1 MIEKKVYN
9 GWAFTENE
17 SEKGKINREIYKELQ
32 GKYRILKISDISH
45 ISRSEEELKNNDIVY
60 SREACYLHGEYR
72 IYKCPEELTFNELA
86 LICDE
91 GNLCFG
97 SSGNK
102 QFLRVNED

>member
-1 MIEKKVYN
+1 MLNKL
-9 GWAFTENE
+9 
-17 SEKGKINREIYKELQ
+17 RD
-32 GKYRILKISDISH
+32 ILNTYTD
-45 ISRSEEELKNNDIVY
+45 EELNKNDIVY

-72 IYKCPEELTFNELA
+72 IYKCPSEISFNELA

-102 QFLRVNED
+102 SFLRVNEE